1 MLFIFNM
8 LEYVDIETIDII
20 DIALELCLNNDK

>member
-1 MLFIFNM
+1 MLLIFNM